1 MLSAILEEIVART
14 RADLPARE
22 RRVPL
27 DALAARAGAAGPV
40 RDFAGALR
48 RPGEVAIIAE
58 AKRRSPSKGLLC
70 ADYDP
75 ARLARAY
82 AAGGAAALS
91 VLTEP
96 HYFDGALEHLGAARA
111 AVALPALRKDFV
123 VARYQVVEAR
133 AWGADA
139 VLLIVGA
146 LDGAALGDLLAEAAA
161 WGLAAL
167 VEVHDERELDRAL
180 AAGATLIG
188 VNNRDLRT
196 FAVNLKTTARLRAR
210 IPAHCTVVSESGLH
224 SAVDLAWLRDLGVN
238 AALVGEALVTQPD
251 PAAALRALLGEVA
264 PVAAGEA
271 DSHG

>member
-1 MLSAILEEIVART
+1 VILDAIVART

-27 DALAARAGAAGPV
+27 ATLAEQARAAEPP
-40 RDFAGALR
+40 RDFAAALR
-48 RPGEVAIIAE
+48 RPGQVAVIAE
-58 AKRRSPSKGLLC
+58 CKQRSPSKGLLC
-70 ADYDP
+70 PDYDP

-96 HYFDGALEHLGAARA
+96 HSFAGELAHLQAARA
-111 AVALPALRKDFV
+111 ACGLPVLRKDFV
-123 VARYQVVEAR
+123 VAPYQVVEAR

-146 LDGAALGDLLAEAAA
+146 LDDAALRTLLAEAEA

-188 VNNRDLRT
+188 INNRDLRT
-196 FAVNLKTTARLRAR
+196 FTVDLKTTERLRAR

-224 SAVDLAWLRDLGVN
+224 SAADLAWLRALGVH
-238 AALVGEALVTQPD
+238 AALIGEALVTQPD
-251 PAAALRALLGEVA
+251 PTAALRALLA
-264 PVAAGEA
+264 PMISATATEC
-271 DSHG
+271 

>member
-1 MLSAILEEIVART
+1 MILDEIVART
-14 RADLPARE
+14 RADLPE
-22 RRVPL
+22 RQRCVPL
-27 DALAARAGAAGPV
+27 DALAAQARTAGRP
-40 RDFAGALR
+40 RDFVGALR

-75 ARLARAY
+75 ARLARDY

-96 HYFDGALEHLGAARA
+96 HYFAGTLEHLATARA
-111 AVALPALRKDFV
+111 AVALPALLKDFV

-146 LDGAALGDLLAEAAA
+146 LDDAALRDLLAEVAA

-180 AAGATLIG
+180 AVGATLVG

-196 FAVNLKTTARLRAR
+196 FAVDLTTTERLRAR
-210 IPAHCTVVSESGLH
+210 IPAHCTVVSESGLR
-224 SAVDLAWLRDLGVN
+224 SAADLAWLRDLRVH

-251 PAAALRALLGEVA
+251 PAAALRALRGEVA
-264 PVAAGEA
+264 PVAAREA
-271 DSHG
+271 GSHG

>member
-1 MLSAILEEIVART
+1 MILDEIVART
-14 RADLPARE
+14 RADLQERA

-27 DALAARAGAAGPV
+27 DVLAERARAAGRP
-40 RDFAGALR
+40 RDFVGALR
-48 RPGEVAIIAE
+48 RPGAVAIIAE

-70 ADYDP
+70 AAYAP

-96 HYFDGALEHLGAARA
+96 HFFAGALEHLRTARA
-111 AVALPALRKDFV
+111 AVALPALRKDFIV
-123 VARYQVVEAR
+123 TRYQVVEAR

-146 LDGAALGDLLAEAAA
+146 LDDATLRELLAETAL
-161 WGLAAL
+161 WDLAAL

-188 VNNRDLRT
+188 INNRDLRT
-196 FAVNLKTTARLRAR
+196 FAVDLTTTGRLRAR
-210 IPAHCTVVSESGLH
+210 IPAPCTVVSESGLH
-224 SAVDLAWLRDLGVN
+224 SAADLARLRDLGVH
-238 AALVGEALVTQPD
+238 AALIGEALVTQPD
-251 PAAALRALLGEVA
+251 PAAALRALLAGLGTA
-264 PVAAGEA
+264 ATPVSLRGASDA
-271 DSHG
+271 